1 MHAFEWL
8 CCFGAEFEQH
18 LASAEIVV
26 TTPFHPAQVTRDRL
40 KKAEKLKLVLT
51 AGIGSDH
58 IDLHAAADN
67 NLTVAEVQGGARKLA
82 TLAWRGQ
89 CFPFWEGAT
98 KAAYYIIRWRRR
110 TRHCSYNIFEAVLNF
125 TALQD

>member
-1 MHAFEWL
+1 M
-8 CCFGAEFEQH
+8 
-18 LASAEIVV
+18 

-67 NLTVAEVQGGARKLA
+67 NLTVAEVQGRARRIA
-82 TLAWRGQ
+82 TPAWRRQ
-89 CFPFWEGAT
+89 CGHFQEGAT
-98 KAAYYIIRWRRR
+98 KEPIMAQQRR
-110 TRHCSYNIFEAVLNF
+110 TQQCLYCEHRYFGGSAQYHSLSEVRSSRPLPG
-125 TALQD
+125 LSL